1 MLMLMLVQAEVGD
14 GQGSVGP
21 GQITPD
27 VRRSAS
33 LDLLTC
39 F

>member
-21 GQITPD
+21 DQITPD
-27 VRRSAS
+27 VGQSAS
-33 LDLLTC
+33 LDLFNC